1 MIVENR
7 KPVVDLWGEEVIEP
21 RHLEHRSSPVVI
33 IDEDERQL
41 PQDLQIV
48 SHQDAQALTITMP
61 DMSSVVIVPPLRPG
75 PDISIGSVR

>member
-21 RHLEHRSSPVVI
+21 RHLEYRSSPVVI

-48 SHQDAQALTITMP
+48 SHQDAQ
-61 DMSSVVIVPPLRPG
+61 G
-75 PDISIGSVR
+75 

>member
-33 IDEDERQL
+33 IDEDERQI
-41 PQDLQIV
+41 PQDLQRRAAGV
-48 SHQDAQALTITMP
+48 FP
-61 DMSSVVIVPPLRPG
+61 DQSVTLM
-75 PDISIGSVR
+75 